1 MPQAARS
8 HPPGMFCYS
17 QNQNGP
23 CSWRWHAGNAC
34 SRSGACMAGFAKQNS
49 APHSRMASA
58 AARGK
63 AAAQVHTGP
72 TRLPRH
78 KAQARRRTRQGAPP
92 GRPCIHKIRANNMSQ
107 PPRTALPAPCTAPK
121 GPRGAS
127 LSVYLWPCAAS
138 KLAPICIIP
147 LSNYRTYAPVRKES
161 ICARI
166 HSTVSARPCSKV

>member
-23 CSWRWHAGNAC
+23 CSRRWHAGNAC
-34 SRSGACMAGFAKQNS
+34 SRPAPAWAGLQSRTAPRTAGWPAQRARQSCGTS
-49 APHSRMASA
+49 AHR
-58 AARGK
+58 
-63 AAAQVHTGP
+63 P